1 MKLDEP
7 RSSVTPENILIRP
20 LTVDDV
26 GERYVSWL
34 NDPETNKYLEVR
46 LGVPHTINSVK
57 SFVQDCVES
66 KRIHLGIFVAGVHVG
81 NITCSPD
88 FVNRHSSIA
97 FLIGD
102 NKYRGLGL
110 AKLAISGVLTYLFQ
124 TLGIHRVEASAYS
137 THEVSLGLMKSLG
150 FQEEGIRLSWFRS
163 LTGLL
168 VTMSGHRKVSFHC
181 GKRKRH
187 ELVR

>member
-1 MKLDEP
+1 
-7 RSSVTPENILIRP
+7 
-20 LTVDDV
+20 
-26 GERYVSWL
+26 
-34 NDPETNKYLEVR
+34 
-46 LGVPHTINSVK
+46 VPHTINSVK

-150 FQEEGIRLSWFRS
+150 FQEEGIFRERFIFEDEFVDDVAVSILDREWLKRYQDYVDTNLSMAS
-163 LTGLL
+163 TATLL
-168 VTMSGHRKVSFHC
+168 ACPFIGVISSRYTPIFGS
-181 GKRKRH
+181 
-187 ELVR
+187 